1 MGADLTYAKR
11 MAKVVGRRQVIAGG
25 GLVAV
30 GGVLVACGGGETATE
45 ETAAPAPSEPAE
57 TTAEEAEAA
66 EDVAEEEVAE
76 DQGDALVAVGDVPV
90 EGGVVFPDPA
100 VVVVQPA
107 AGDIKAFSAV
117 CPHQGCL
124 MSSVEANEIICPCH
138 GSLFSSQDGAV
149 LQGPATEGLPPVDVR
164 VEGDSVILG

>member
-1 MGADLTYAKR
+1 
-11 MAKVVGRRQVIAGG
+11 MAKTVGRRQVIAGG

-30 GGVLVACGGGETATE
+30 GGVLVACGGGGSSTE
-45 ETAAPAPSEPAE
+45 ETAAAQPSPSETEAA
-57 TTAEEAEAA
+57 TAEEAE
-66 EDVAEEEVAE
+66 VAEEIAEVE
-76 DQGDALVAVGDVPV
+76 VQQDQGDALVSVSEVPV

-107 AGDIKAFSAV
+107 AGDIKCFSAV

-124 MSSVEANEIICPCH
+124 VASVEANEILCPCH
-138 GSLFSSQDGAV
+138 GSLFSAQDGSV
-149 LQGPATEGLPPVDVR
+149 IQGPARQGLPPVDIA

>member
-1 MGADLTYAKR
+1 
-11 MAKVVGRRQVIAGG
+11 MAKTVGRRQVIAGG

-30 GGVLVACGGGETATE
+30 GGVLVACGGGGSSTE
-45 ETAAPAPSEPAE
+45 ETAAAQPSPSETEAA
-57 TTAEEAEAA
+57 TAEEAEVA
-66 EDVAEEEVAE
+66 EEIAEEEVQQ
-76 DQGDALVAVGDVPV
+76 DQGDALVSVSEVPV

-107 AGDIKAFSAV
+107 AGDIKCFSAV

-124 MSSVEANEIICPCH
+124 VASVEANEILCPCH
-138 GSLFSSQDGAV
+138 GSLFSAQDGSV
-149 LQGPATEGLPPVDVR
+149 IQGPARQGLPPVDIA

>member
-1 MGADLTYAKR
+1 
-11 MAKVVGRRQVIAGG
+11 MARTVGRREVIAGG

-30 GGVLVACGGGETATE
+30 GGILVACGGGGSATE
-45 ETAAPAPSEPAE
+45 ETAAADPSPSETEAA
-57 TTAEEAEAA
+57 TAEEAEVA
-66 EDVAEEEVAE
+66 EDIAQEEVQQ
-76 DQGDALVAVGDVPV
+76 DQGDALVSVSEVPV

-107 AGDIKAFSAV
+107 AGDIKCFSAV

-124 MSSVEANEIICPCH
+124 VASVEANEILCPCH
-138 GSLFSSQDGAV
+138 GSLFSAQDGSV
-149 LQGPATEGLPPVDVR
+149 IQGPARQGLPPVDIA

>member
-1 MGADLTYAKR
+1 
-11 MAKVVGRRQVIAGG
+11 MAKTVGRRQVIAGG

-30 GGVLVACGGGETATE
+30 GGVLVACGGGGSSTE
-45 ETAAPAPSEPAE
+45 ETAAAQPSPSETEAA
-57 TTAEEAEAA
+57 TAEEAEVA
-66 EDVAEEEVAE
+66 EEIAEEEVQQ
-76 DQGDALVAVGDVPV
+76 DQGDALVSVSEVPV

-107 AGDIKAFSAV
+107 AGDIKCFSAV

-124 MSSVEANEIICPCH
+124 VASVEANEILCPCH
-138 GSLFSSQDGAV
+138 GSLFSAQDGSV
-149 LQGPATEGLPPVDVR
+149 IQGPAPQGLPPVDIA

>member
-1 MGADLTYAKR
+1 
-11 MAKVVGRRQVIAGG
+11 MAKTVGRRQVIAGG

-30 GGVLVACGGGETATE
+30 GGVLVACGGGGSSTE
-45 ETAAPAPSEPAE
+45 ETAAAQPSPSETEAA
-57 TTAEEAEAA
+57 TAEEAEVA
-66 EDVAEEEVAE
+66 EEIAEEEVQQ
-76 DQGDALVAVGDVPV
+76 DQGDALVSVSEVPV

-107 AGDIKAFSAV
+107 AGDIKCFSAV

-124 MSSVEANEIICPCH
+124 VASVEANEILCPCH
-138 GSLFSSQDGAV
+138 GSLFSAQDGSV
-149 LQGPATEGLPPVDVR
+149 IQGPAPQGLPPVDIT

>member
-1 MGADLTYAKR
+1 
-11 MAKVVGRRQVIAGG
+11 MARTVGRRQVIAGG

-30 GGVLVACGGGETATE
+30 GGVLVACGGGGSSTE
-45 ETAAPAPSEPAE
+45 ETAAAQPSPSETEAA
-57 TTAEEAEAA
+57 TAEEAEVA
-66 EDVAEEEVAE
+66 EEIAEEEVQQ
-76 DQGDALVAVGDVPV
+76 DQGDALVSVSEVPV

-107 AGDIKAFSAV
+107 AGDIKCFSAV

-124 MSSVEANEIICPCH
+124 VASVEANEILCPCH
-138 GSLFSSQDGAV
+138 GSLFSAQDGSV
-149 LQGPATEGLPPVDVR
+149 IQGPARQGLPPVDIA

>member
-1 MGADLTYAKR
+1 
-11 MAKVVGRRQVIAGG
+11 MAKTVGRRQVIAGG

-30 GGVLVACGGGETATE
+30 GGVLVACGGGGSSAE
-45 ETAAPAPSEPAE
+45 ETAAAQPSPSETEAA
-57 TTAEEAEAA
+57 TAEEAEVA
-66 EDVAEEEVAE
+66 EEIAEEEVQQ
-76 DQGDALVAVGDVPV
+76 DQGDALVSVSEVPV

-107 AGDIKAFSAV
+107 AGDIKCFSAV

-124 MSSVEANEIICPCH
+124 VASVEANEILCPCH
-138 GSLFSSQDGAV
+138 GSLFSAQDGSV
-149 LQGPATEGLPPVDVR
+149 IQGPARQGLPPVDIA

>member
-1 MGADLTYAKR
+1 
-11 MAKVVGRRQVIAGG
+11 MARTVGRREVIAGG

-30 GGVLVACGGGETATE
+30 GGILVACGGGGSATE
-45 ETAAPAPSEPAE
+45 ETAAADPSPSETEAA
-57 TTAEEAEAA
+57 TAEEAEVA
-66 EDVAEEEVAE
+66 EDIAQEEVQQ
-76 DQGDALVAVGDVPV
+76 DQGDALVSVSEVPV

-107 AGDIKAFSAV
+107 AGDIRCFSAV

-124 MSSVEANEIICPCH
+124 VASVEANEILCPCH
-138 GSLFSSQDGAV
+138 GSLFSAQDGSV
-149 LQGPATEGLPPVDVR
+149 IQGPARQGLPPVDIA

>member
-1 MGADLTYAKR
+1 
-11 MAKVVGRRQVIAGG
+11 MAKTVGRRQVIAGG

-30 GGVLVACGGGETATE
+30 GGVLVACGGGGSSAE
-45 ETAAPAPSEPAE
+45 ETAAAQPSPSETEAA
-57 TTAEEAEAA
+57 TAEEAE
-66 EDVAEEEVAE
+66 VAEEIAEVE
-76 DQGDALVAVGDVPV
+76 VQQDQGDALVSVSEVPV

-107 AGDIKAFSAV
+107 AGDIKCFSAV

-124 MSSVEANEIICPCH
+124 VASVEANEILCPCH
-138 GSLFSSQDGAV
+138 GSLFSAQDGSV
-149 LQGPATEGLPPVDVR
+149 IQGPARQGLPPVDIA